1 MDGGRA
7 AAPPVLA
14 EGETGGG
21 PGGSSYGGGE
31 GGEAVG
37 GARLGGTANSQ
48 GPNAHTHGQRTKV
61 SSPEKLGTQRET
73 TQFWRQGA
81 PQITASSRL
90 VTLRPSPQSE
100 RRPPPFVRG
109 VGGRQ

>member
-1 MDGGRA
+1 MGGGQQPPRCLLRERQEGDRE
-7 AAPPVLA
+7 APA
-14 EGETGGG
+14 TGGG
-21 PGGSSYGGGE
+21 